1 MTVIPSHRRERIYL
15 TGFMGSGKSTIGPI
29 LANTIGYD
37 FVDLDRA
44 IEESEGK
51 SVTRVFQE
59 DGERHFRQVERAILV
74 TLSARAGLVVSLGG
88 GTLSEPANMETVR
101 ASGILVYIKL
111 STDLLFKRLKH
122 KSDRPLLMG
131 SDGNRLDG
139 PELRARIEQL
149 ALAREPLYAC
159 ADLTIEADERR
170 VGITVDRLVR
180 LLTPHLRRGE
190 AGS

>member
-1 MTVIPSHRRERIYL
+1 MTVIPPHRRERIYL

-29 LANTIGYD
+29 LANTVGYD

-59 DGERHFRQVERAILV
+59 DGERHFRQVERSILE
-74 TLSARAGLVVSLGG
+74 TLSKRTGLVVSLGG
-88 GTLSEPANMETVR
+88 GTLADPANMETVHS
-101 ASGILVYIKL
+101 SGILVYIKL
-111 STDLLFKRLKH
+111 STELLFKRLQH

-131 SDGNRLDG
+131 SDGNRLTG
-139 PELRARIEQL
+139 PELRARIDQL
-149 ALAREPLYAC
+149 ARAREPLYAR

-180 LLTPHLRRGE
+180 LLAPHLRRGK